1 MLPTTINGY
10 TLKHLLGEG
19 GMANV
24 YFAENRIGKCA
35 AIKML
40 KPEFLA
46 QAAIKQR
53 FWQDA
58 EIMAGLK
65 HPNIREVYDFVETD
79 TYMAII
85 MEYLEGEDLNEYLKG
100 HGAIAESLVNKWF
113 CTLLDA
119 FQYAH
124 DKGIVHR
131 DVKPSNIFLTRQG
144 EVKIIDFGIAK
155 MNDGNHEWTLT
166 NMKMGTPAYMSPE
179 QILTPRNVDSRADV
193 YSLGV
198 LYYTLLAGKKPYN
211 EDTTS
216 DYLIQESVVKHS
228 FPILGMSSDR
238 ANMLIAKATQ
248 KQVGN
253 RYQTCREMLRALGST
268 ANVKPPFQ
276 PPHIAE
282 VTIIEIPEMVYAAPP
297 PILAKPQITAP
308 PPLPVRAKASPKPA
322 VEHRP
327 VPIAVS
333 KPASES
339 RLWAWLLGGLAVILL
354 IVFMLQ
360 PSTPTTDP
368 IVAANEV
375 AAAATSGILTINADK
390 MNVRSAPELN
400 DENIIF
406 QLPRGYSVEFSD
418 SRKDDRDMQWYKV
431 EYNGSK
437 GWVSGKY
444 ATLQSPDAL
453 ISLSNTPQGA
463 ERTISR
469 YHQIVNNKDV
479 AAILEMWSDY
489 AVRYHGIKNPTKSQ
503 IVDAINAS
511 RCFYTSAENPT
522 DFIAIYDNNL
532 SITSCYYT
540 LNFQCNPNGSSFD
553 DTKLRTIRTRTDIDS
568 NGKIVYSAPTKMSN

>member
-85 MEYLEGEDLNEYLKG
+85 MEYLEGDDLSQYLKQ
-100 HGAIAESLVNKWF
+100 HGAVSETVVNTWLAA
-113 CTLLDA
+113 LLEA

-131 DVKPSNIFLTRQG
+131 DVKPSNVFLTTQG

-228 FPILGMSSDR
+228 LPILGMSSDR
-238 ANMLIAKATQ
+238 ANTLIAKATQ

-268 ANVKPPFQ
+268 VNVKPPFQ
-276 PPHIAE
+276 STQIDE
-282 VTIIEIPEMVYAAPP
+282 ITIIDMPETANAYAYTIQSAPP
-297 PILAKPQITAP
+297 PIMTAPVIMPKPQNNPQTAS
-308 PPLPVRAKASPKPA
+308 LASTDAPSLIFTIGRILGKVLVVLLVLKIAYYIAGAEMIIILLVIGA
-322 VEHRP
+322 VYAMRKMIKNILLF
-327 VPIAVS
+327 VVAIA
-333 KPASES
+333 
-339 RLWAWLLGGLAVILL
+339 LLGLL
-354 IVFMLQ
+354 IVTFLGGFGFCLKG
-360 PSTPTTDP
+360 PTEAE
-368 IVAANEV
+368 VAQAAADS
-375 AAAATSGILTINADK
+375 AAAAAAAEVTPSPRKKKHRRRTEAEEAQNAADAAARS
-390 MNVRSAPELN
+390 VR
-400 DENIIF
+400 
-406 QLPRGYSVEFSD
+406 
-418 SRKDDRDMQWYKV
+418 
-431 EYNGSK
+431 
-437 GWVSGKY
+437 
-444 ATLQSPDAL
+444 
-453 ISLSNTPQGA
+453 
-463 ERTISR
+463 
-469 YHQIVNNKDV
+469 
-479 AAILEMWSDY
+479 
-489 AVRYHGIKNPTKSQ
+489 
-503 IVDAINAS
+503 
-511 RCFYTSAENPT
+511 
-522 DFIAIYDNNL
+522 
-532 SITSCYYT
+532 
-540 LNFQCNPNGSSFD
+540 
-553 DTKLRTIRTRTDIDS
+553 
-568 NGKIVYSAPTKMSN
+568 